1 MRLMIGYRARKI
13 CSSLARNSHTATS
26 ALDLL
31 DITYGAKPEC
41 GVDEAKIMPT
51 QPTEEKT
58 ESRW

>member
-1 MRLMIGYRARKI
+1 MIGYLHGKI
-13 CSSLARNSHTATS
+13 WSSLAGNSYTATS

-31 DITYGAKPEC
+31 DITYGAKPEG